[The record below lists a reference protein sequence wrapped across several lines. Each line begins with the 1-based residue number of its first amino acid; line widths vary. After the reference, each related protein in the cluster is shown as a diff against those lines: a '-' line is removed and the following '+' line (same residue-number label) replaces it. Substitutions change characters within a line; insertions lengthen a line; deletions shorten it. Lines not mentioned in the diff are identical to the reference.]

1 MTTSLQQSSKDSIL
15 QYLLKENKASVQTIA
30 QVMDISPQ
38 ATRRHLKELQDQGL
52 IEKDVIKITTG
63 RPQHF
68 YYLSRK
74 GRDRFPQNYGEFA
87 LSFLNTL
94 AETVGENQVS
104 KVLAKQWQRKAENYR
119 QYITGKTLKH
129 RVSQLVEIRK
139 EEGYMA
145 ELFCVE
151 KESIDL
157 ENQQQFVLSEH
168 NCAISDVAES
178 YPQVCGHELEMFASL
193 FPECEVERTNWI
205 KEGEHRCGYL
215 IKEIIKNKI
224 PVLKSS

>member
-15 QYLLKENKASVQTIA
+15 QYLLKENKASAQTIA
-30 QVMDISPQ
+30 EVINISPQ
-38 ATRRHLKELQDQGL
+38 ATRRHLKELEDQGL
-52 IEKDVIKITTG
+52 IDLHIIQAKTG

-68 YYLSRK
+68 YSLSKK

-87 LSFLNTL
+87 VSFLDTL
-94 AETVGENQVS
+94 TETVGENQVS
-104 KVLAKQWQRKAENYR
+104 KVLEKQWQRKAENYR
-119 QYITGKTLKH
+119 QYITGKTLKK

-151 KESIDL
+151 ESTDL
-157 ENQQQFVLSEH
+157 DNQQQFFLSEH
-168 NCAISDVAES
+168 NCAISEVAES

-193 FPECEVERTNWI
+193 FPDCKVERTNWI
-205 KEGEHRCGYL
+205 NDGEHRCGYL
-215 IKEIIKNKI
+215 IKKI
-224 PVLKSS
+224 LN